1 MEYTTIGRITFNPY
15 SNNTL
20 INSNNLKFYIA
31 LALRYLRA
39 SNVEDAK
46 SVLEEALYDGSEI

>member
-1 MEYTTIGRITFNPY
+1 MEYTNIGRITFNPY
-15 SNNTL
+15 GDNTL
-20 INSNNLKFYIA
+20 LDSNKLKFYIS